1 MNFNT
6 LLGNVGT
13 VMNDTYEFLDT
24 SSGNAVVVALD
35 HGLNMGAIDGFEHPE
50 STLRAVL
57 AGDPD
62 GVLVGPHFAR
72 RFDGLLDDAGVDVL
86 LTADAALFSSRPG
99 SRTGD
104 DIWTPAFSASFLR
117 QFDPKGIKVALVF
130 GRDDPRVFER
140 NVAHVC
146 ELAEHLHGTG
156 IPLVVEPVMWGRRI
170 PDEQG
175 TRPDLVANG
184 CRLAWE
190 YGADVLKIPYT
201 GSIDSFE
208 PIVDASPV
216 PVTVLGGPSSG
227 RPEALLETVAE
238 AIDAGARGLVV
249 GRSIWQTPDPERVVT
264 ALNAVVHNGMN
275 PDAAWASP

>member
-1 MNFNT
+1 MT
-6 LLGNVGT
+6 
-13 VMNDTYEFLDT
+13 DTYDLLDT
-24 SSGNAVVVALD
+24 PSGNAVVVALD
-35 HGLNMGAIDGFEHPE
+35 HGLNMGAIDGFERPE

-72 RFDGLLDDAGVDVL
+72 RFDGILDDADADVL
-86 LTADAALFSSRPG
+86 LTADAALFSSQPG
-99 SRTGD
+99 ARTGE

-117 QFDPKGIKVALVF
+117 TFDPTGVKVALVF

-146 ELAEHLHGTG
+146 ELAERLHDTG

-170 PDEQG
+170 PDERG
-175 TRPDLVANG
+175 TDPELVANG
-184 CRLAWE
+184 SRLAWE
-190 YGADVLKIPYT
+190 YGADILKIPYT
-201 GSIDSFE
+201 GSPDSFE

-227 RPEALLETVAE
+227 RTEGLLETVAG
-238 AIDAGARGLVV
+238 AVGAGARGLVV

-264 ALNAVVHNGMN
+264 ALNAVVHDGRD
-275 PDAAWASP
+275 PSTVW